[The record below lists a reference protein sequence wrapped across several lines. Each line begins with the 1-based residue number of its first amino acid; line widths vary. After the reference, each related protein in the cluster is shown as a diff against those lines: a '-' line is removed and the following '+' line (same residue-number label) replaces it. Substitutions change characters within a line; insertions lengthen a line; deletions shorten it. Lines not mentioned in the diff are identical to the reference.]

1 MELLVY
7 YDNFYSPFI
16 KDLISWMVGLTEF
29 KVDFGSAG
37 NDSLNV
43 IPNNRFK
50 VWLRTLIPAEFIR

>member
-16 KDLISWMVGLTEF
+16 KDLISGMVGLTEF
-29 KVDFGSAG
+29 KVDFGLAG